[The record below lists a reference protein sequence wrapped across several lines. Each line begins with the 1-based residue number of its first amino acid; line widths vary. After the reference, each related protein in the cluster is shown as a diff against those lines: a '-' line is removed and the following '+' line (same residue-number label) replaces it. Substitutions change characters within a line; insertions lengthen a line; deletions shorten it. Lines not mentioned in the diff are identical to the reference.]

1 MKTQPETIS
10 PLFQNEIINF
20 FTNHSPARLS
30 INLRRTILEYL
41 RYELNGGV
49 IPLFLDDFLGDLNDL
64 FELIDTASEEEWV
77 KNSKENKPLF
87 EKGESG
93 EGNNTD
99 EKAIINPTENNE
111 DYVNSEAGKSVRA
124 FFNLYKLEDAQE
136 NLWSIVKTALTNEA
150 DNASAA
156 DRTNTL
162 TFYDN
167 LKELI
172 KAIYVL

>member
-20 FTNHSPARLS
+20 FTNHSPAQLS

-77 KNSKENKPLF
+77 KRSRENNPSKQKDGSREQNEVDAKPI
-87 EKGESG
+87 K
-93 EGNNTD
+93 ND
-99 EKAIINPTENNE
+99 TENND
-111 DYVNSEAGKSVRA
+111 DYVNSEAGKSLKA

-136 NLWSIVKTALTNEA
+136 NLWRMAKSSLTNEA
-150 DNASAA
+150 DKVSVA
-156 DRTNTL
+156 DRTNL
-162 TFYDN
+162 LIFYDN

-172 KAIYVL
+172 KAIYLL